1 MSPYRYRRTDR
12 VATLILQEV
21 TRIVR
26 EEVRDPRIG
35 FVTFTGADVSP
46 DLSSGRLFVSI
57 MGTEEEKQESV
68 AGLQSAAGFIRKQL
82 WDVLDLKTVPELTFE
97 LDRTLERAARIEEIL
112 DRIGEERQPG
122 AEQAGGSPAA
132 ADANGVLESGGGRE
146 EESDR
151 SQANGERPEK
161 RP

>member
-1 MSPYRYRRTDR
+1 MSPQRYRRTDR

-46 DLSSGRLFVSI
+46 DLSSSRLFVSI
-57 MGTEEEKQESV
+57 LGSEDEKRESV
-68 AGLQSAAGFIRKQL
+68 AGLQSAAGFIRNQL

-112 DRIGEERQPG
+112 DRIDEERGP
-122 AEQAGGSPAA
+122 
-132 ADANGVLESGGGRE
+132 
-146 EESDR
+146 
-151 SQANGERPEK
+151 GERP
-161 RP
+161 